1 MIYYRYSLFGKK
13 EQSNSSISYNEVCI
27 RGYIC
32 IGVYMN
38 TPFKAVKSRKRDSL
52 KPFLSK
58 KTDKKSKK

>member
-38 TPFKAVKSRKRDSL
+38 THSKAVNAEKETL
-52 KPFLSK
+52 
-58 KTDKKSKK
+58 